1 MPNSIDTAH
10 ATTSPVHDAQHT
22 ARTQAWKIALS
33 GLVTLA
39 VAMGIGRF
47 AFTPLMP
54 MMLHEQLLDLPSA
67 GWLASINYFGYLT
80 GGMLCVLQPWIAA
93 LIKRTKPVNAPRI
106 VQGGLIVTGLLT
118 LGMSAPW
125 SVTWPALR
133 FMAGIASAVV
143 LIYSSGW
150 CLGRLEKLNAG
161 SLGGVMYAGPG
172 AGIVI
177 SGLSAGGFVAAG
189 WSASTGWLVFGLLAL
204 LLTAM
209 VWRIYQL
216 PAIVTSTVK
225 PPLHSAADALSAGAV
240 AANRAPVHGRIE
252 MTLLVIAYGLAGFGY
267 IITATFLPVIAR
279 QALPGSIWIDL
290 FWPLFGVAVVAGAL
304 LASRLPRAHDWRWR
318 LIAAYVMQAAG
329 VLISLVWPSLAGFM
343 LGSIL
348 LGLPFTAITFFA
360 MQEVR
365 RLRPHAVASA
375 IGLSTVSYGI
385 GQVVGPIL
393 VATLLR
399 HSTTTS
405 QGFGWSL
412 SVAVAALL
420 LGALIYGVSTRMYRI
435 QSPWLT

>member
-1 MPNSIDTAH
+1 MAQL
-10 ATTSPVHDAQHT
+10 TTSVAQEVSFT
-22 ARTQAWKIALS
+22 KRTQAWKIALA

-54 MMLHEQLLDLPSA
+54 MMLHEQQLDLPSA
-67 GWLASINYFGYLT
+67 GWLASINYLGYLT
-80 GGMLCVLQPWIAA
+80 GGLLCVFQPWLAV
-93 LIKRTKPVNAPRI
+93 LIKRHQPVNAPRI
-106 VQGGLIVTGLLT
+106 VQTGLVLTGLLT
-118 LGMSAPW
+118 LGMASNWPA
-125 SVTWPALR
+125 TWPALR

-189 WSASTGWLVFGLLAL
+189 WTASTGWMVFGLLAL
-204 LLTAM
+204 ALTAL
-209 VWRIYQL
+209 VWPVYCV
-216 PAIVTSTVK
+216 PAVSRPDQATSA
-225 PPLHSAADALSAGAV
+225 PIAADTTGVKAFTTQ
-240 AANRAPVHGRIE
+240 RKPVHGSTE
-252 MTLLVIAYGLAGFGY
+252 TALLIIAYGLAGFGY

-279 QALPGSIWIDL
+279 QALPASHWIDL
-290 FWPLFGVAVVAGAL
+290 FWPLFGAAVVAGAL
-304 LASRLPRAHDWRWR
+304 LASRLPRADDWRIR
-318 LIAAYVMQAAG
+318 LIFAYAMQAAG
-329 VLISLVWPSLAGFM
+329 VLISLVWPSLPGFI
-343 LGSIL
+343 LGSLL

-365 RLRPHAVASA
+365 RLRPNSVASA
-375 IGLSTVSYGI
+375 IGLSTVAYGV

-399 HSTTTS
+399 HSRS
-405 QGFGWSL
+405 PSEGFSWSL

-420 LGALIYGVSTRMYRI
+420 LGAIIYGVSVRLYRI
-435 QSPWLT
+435 EKLTSAN